1 MARAPSLDV
10 SSRKEKAIF
19 QRDGLRKSMIVS
31 KKIHFLYTT
40 FLHFVKIERMKDSLI
55 YSLYFV
61 SLLGVNLRFVADF
74 SSNLIG

>member
-1 MARAPSLDV
+1 
-10 SSRKEKAIF
+10 
-19 QRDGLRKSMIVS
+19 MIVS

-61 SLLGVNLRFVADF
+61 NLLGVNLRPIKFFGSD
-74 SSNLIG
+74 

>member
-1 MARAPSLDV
+1 
-10 SSRKEKAIF
+10 
-19 QRDGLRKSMIVS
+19 MIVS

-61 SLLGVNLRFVADF
+61 NLLGVNLRFVADF
-74 SSNLIG
+74 SSNLIV